1 MSNILLH
8 SLEQTIGQ
16 KSPGHHIPKPSALC
30 HWSIHIKDVIYED
43 DDFPEWELPDTVD
56 LDKESLAKWP
66 QHWKQQS
73 IQEVLRDNLE
83 SNDFSRFKENDLPVA
98 IPTVAKATKRSP
110 NELLEESL
118 VFAII
123 ARNEELVGDILK
135 KIINS
140 KRDISSLHPLH
151 LATSYL
157 DGAKTC
163 CNILSLLYD
172 VSNLKDMYINHLGHT
187 VLDNLMITILKAHT
201 SVSPR
206 VVDVSLEKGT
216 SFAGQEVDICG
227 RWDADFP
234 CFRSLLERGIS
245 SVPFEW
251 KHAFCHTSIQAICH
265 CIVSLEPFFS
275 LNTPSGLF
283 LKYCLHCGMK
293 LQLLPLHTL
302 VLTAFHLANSGCEG
316 EDLFGIIACL
326 LCLLFNHVK
335 SWVTIPLSVMALLG
349 TDESDYCDHEKLT
362 PAQLAEEL
370 SANIGSVWST
380 SAKLGWEIFCRVLRI
395 SEDEALREEYEIDES
410 VEHDDNDDIMDLD
423 SNFKLCD
430 EYCDIV
436 EYPFKHSVQLGH
448 IWAAI
453 QTELLTYRRLRD
465 GDPWHS
471 ENFNMTTLLED
482 LKSGGNISIGLVQKS
497 MMKPYCK
504 CGRFGDHSH
513 FVLREEA
520 AEEYFSNLDDF
531 KRTSFIAHL
540 SHMRDIY

>member
-1 MSNILLH
+1 MSNVLLH
-8 SLEQTIGQ
+8 SLEQTMGRQ
-16 KSPGHHIPKPSALC
+16 SPGHHIPKPSVLC
-30 HWSIHIKDVIYED
+30 HWSIHVQDVIYDED
-43 DDFPEWELPDTVD
+43 DIPEWELPDKVD
-56 LDKESLAKWP
+56 LDEEGLAKWP

-83 SNDFSRFKENDLPVA
+83 SNDFSCFKENDLPVA

-110 NELLEESL
+110 NELIEESF

-123 ARNEELVGDILK
+123 ARNEELVRDIFQ
-135 KIINS
+135 KIKNS

-163 CNILSLLYD
+163 CNILSLLCVMQNNVKD
-172 VSNLKDMYINHLGHT
+172 VYINHLGHT

-201 SVSPR
+201 SISPKI
-206 VVDVSLEKGT
+206 VDVSLEKGI
-216 SFAGQEVDICG
+216 SFAGQEVDLCG

-234 CFRSLLERGIS
+234 CFRSLLERGGS

-265 CIVSLEPFFS
+265 CIDTLANFFS
-275 LNTPSGLF
+275 LNVPSGLF
-283 LKYCLHCGMK
+283 LKYCSHCGMK

-326 LCLLFNHVK
+326 LCLLCHGVK
-335 SWVTIPLSVMALLG
+335 SRVTAPLSIMALLG
-349 TDESDYCDHEKLT
+349 TNESDHCDHKQLT
-362 PAQLAEEL
+362 PAQLVEEL
-370 SANIGSVWST
+370 SANVGSVWST
-380 SAKLGWEIFCRVLRI
+380 SAKLGWEIFCRILRI
-395 SEDEALREEYEIDES
+395 SEDES
-410 VEHDDNDDIMDLD
+410 VEQHDDDDDDDDIMDLD
-423 SNFKLCD
+423 SNFEPCEETCHD
-430 EYCDIV
+430 V
-436 EYPFKHSVQLGH
+436 GFPFGNSVQLGH
-448 IWAAI
+448 IWAAM

-471 ENFNMTTLLED
+471 ENLNVTTLLED
-482 LKSGGNISIGLVQKS
+482 LKSGSNISIGLVQKS
-497 MMKPYCK
+497 MMRPYCK
-504 CGRFGDHSH
+504 CGRFGDRSH

-531 KRTSFIAHL
+531 KRTSFINVP
-540 SHMRDIY
+540 SHIHEFYY